1 MCEWLNVDIYVCVC
15 VCVCV
20 CVKTCC
26 FAEDTTARMNYYAET
41 QPALPEEEEV
51 VDV

>member
-1 MCEWLNVDIYVCVC
+1 MLAAMAVCRVR
-15 VCVCV
+15 
-20 CVKTCC
+20 KTCC

-41 QPALPEEEEV
+41 QPALPEDEEV